1 MDCNNKVA
9 YTKKHTKYFDNCMSP
24 NDNNNINNIS
34 IIKHFLKCVGV
45 FVKLYFTVLI
55 LSAANWPIAHRL

>member
-34 IIKHFLKCVGV
+34 IIKHFIITLFKCVGV
-45 FVKLYFTVLI
+45 FCQALFYCINIVGC
-55 LSAANWPIAHRL
+55 